1 MSMMVSEVYDA
12 LVAAGAPEDKARAA
26 AIAVSEEQLATK
38 RDISEIKAELKI
50 IKWML
55 GVVIVVTV
63 VPALKDLFMP

>member
-38 RDISEIKAELKI
+38 KDIADIKSELVVV
-50 IKWML
+50 KWML

-63 VPALKDLFMP
+63 LPALKALLP

>member
-38 RDISEIKAELKI
+38 KDIADIKSELIVV
-50 IKWML
+50 KWML
-55 GVVIVVTV
+55 GVVIIVTV
-63 VPALKDLFMP
+63 LPAVKSLLLA

>member
-38 RDISEIKAELKI
+38 KDIADIKSELIVV
-50 IKWML
+50 KWML

-63 VPALKDLFMP
+63 LPASKALLP

>member
-26 AIAVSEEQLATK
+26 AIAVSEEQLVTK
-38 RDISEIKAELKI
+38 KDIADIKSELIVV
-50 IKWML
+50 KWML

-63 VPALKDLFMP
+63 LPALTALLP

>member
-26 AIAVSEEQLATK
+26 AIAVSEEQFATK
-38 RDISEIKAELKI
+38 KDIADIKSELIVV
-50 IKWML
+50 KWLL

-63 VPALKDLFMP
+63 LPASKALLP

>member
-1 MSMMVSEVYDA
+1 MISEVYDA

-38 RDISEIKAELKI
+38 KDISEIKAELKV

-55 GVVIVVTV
+55 GVVIVVTLIS
-63 VPALKDLFMP
+63 ALRSLFLP

>member
-38 RDISEIKAELKI
+38 RDMSEIKAELKI
-50 IKWML
+50 VKWML